1 MRGRPT
7 TGRPRPASPRF
18 TLIAAQELERYGVTV
33 NAIAPGA
40 LTRLT
45 EDLGL
50 PDEVTSRFEP
60 RWVAPVVTWLASP
73 LSADVTGQVIE
84 SSGLVLAIAE
94 GWRRGPSTDHPPAEA
109 GGGRRHRA
117 QAAGRRPAAH
127 DDGRRQLIV
136 DGSVVL
142 YQREGNVA
150 LVTINRPWARN
161 TITYEVLDAL
171 LAVFARVDADDEVRA
186 VVVTGAGEFFSAGT
200 DLSTG
205 AGGYDADSTGFKP
218 LRGGTRDVGGEL
230 ALRVFALAK
239 PVIAAINGTAAGI
252 GVTMVLP
259 MDVRIGAEGS
269 RFALPFTRRG
279 IVPESCAT
287 WFLPRIVGIATAVDW
302 AITGRT
308 FGADEALA
316 AGLVRELL
324 PPAQVL
330 PRALEVA
337 TEIAERT
344 SAVSVALTR
353 QMLWRQLGEPD
364 PLAANRLE
372 SKALLALG
380 TMGDAA
386 EGVASFKEKRPPRFP
401 LTLAD
406 LPDFYPWWS
415 DEPF

>member
-1 MRGRPT
+1 M
-7 TGRPRPASPRF
+7 
-18 TLIAAQELERYGVTV
+18 V
-33 NAIAPGA
+33 
-40 LTRLT
+40 
-45 EDLGL
+45 D
-50 PDEVTSRFEP
+50 DE
-60 RWVAPVVTWLASP
+60 
-73 LSADVTGQVIE
+73 
-84 SSGLVLAIAE
+84 
-94 GWRRGPSTDHPPAEA
+94 
-109 GGGRRHRA
+109 
-117 QAAGRRPAAH
+117 
-127 DDGRRQLIV
+127 
-136 DGSVVL
+136 VVL
-142 YQREGNVA
+142 YRTGGRVA
-150 LVTINRPWARN
+150 VVTINRPSARN
-161 TITYEVLDAL
+161 TITYEVLDEL
-171 LAVFARVDADDEVRA
+171 LAVFARVDADDDVRA
-186 VVVTGAGEFFSAGT
+186 VVVTGAGEYFSAGT
-200 DLSTG
+200 DLSAG
-205 AGGYDADSTGFKP
+205 AGGYDADTTGFKP

-230 ALRVFALAK
+230 ALRVFDSRR

-316 AGLVRELL
+316 AGLVRELQ
-324 PPAQVL
+324 PAAQVL

-406 LPDFYPWWS
+406 LPDLYPWWS

>member
-1 MRGRPT
+1 MEG
-7 TGRPRPASPRF
+7 
-18 TLIAAQELERYGVTV
+18 
-33 NAIAPGA
+33 
-40 LTRLT
+40 
-45 EDLGL
+45 D
-50 PDEVTSRFEP
+50 D
-60 RWVAPVVTWLASP
+60 P
-73 LSADVTGQVIE
+73 L
-84 SSGLVLAIAE
+84 L
-94 GWRRGPSTDHPPAEA
+94 
-109 GGGRRHRA
+109 HR
-117 QAAGRRPAAH
+117 
-127 DDGRRQLIV
+127 
-136 DGSVVL
+136 
-142 YQREGNVA
+142 REGRVA
-150 LVTINRPWARN
+150 VLTINRPAVRN
-161 TITYEVLDAL
+161 TITYQVLDRL
-171 LAVFARVDADDEVRA
+171 LEAFAETDADDDVRA

-200 DLSTG
+200 DLSAG

-230 ALRVFALAK
+230 ALRIFASRK
-239 PVIAAINGTAAGI
+239 PVIAAINGTAVGI
-252 GVTMVLP
+252 GITMVLP

-269 RFALPFTRRG
+269 RYALPFTRRG

-302 AITGRT
+302 AVTGRT

-324 PPAQVL
+324 PAGEVL

-353 QMLWRQLGEPD
+353 QLLWRQLGEPH

-380 TMGDAA
+380 TMGDAK
-386 EGVASFKEKRPPRFP
+386 EGVESFKEKRPPQFP
-401 LTLAD
+401 LTLAN

-415 DEPF
+415 DEPFE